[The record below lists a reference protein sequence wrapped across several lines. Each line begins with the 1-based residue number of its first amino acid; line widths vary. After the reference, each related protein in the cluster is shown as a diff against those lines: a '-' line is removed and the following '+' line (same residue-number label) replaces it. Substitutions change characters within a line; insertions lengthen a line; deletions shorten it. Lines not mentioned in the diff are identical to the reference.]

1 MSYFAYPAFAAA
13 LGALPGPNSV
23 EGGYFFSF
31 LSIVYGT
38 LTAATISDA
47 TGRLAALRETI
58 VEECSLMLPLLERLR
73 ITLLEKESG
82 EHRADRERVYSA
94 CANRTLGV

>member
-1 MSYFAYPAFAAA
+1 M
-13 LGALPGPNSV
+13 
-23 EGGYFFSF
+23 
-31 LSIVYGT
+31 
-38 LTAATISDA
+38 
-47 TGRLAALRETI
+47 RETI